1 MTNNHSNER
10 TDLHLHDDPE
20 HAQMESMLNL
30 LAKQDADAMP
40 AGHESRVLDA
50 VSKAVAPSP
59 LELVQLS
66 QSTGS
71 SKLWS
76 LRYAAAAVLATG
88 TTLIIVG
95 AQPWANTTS
104 NDQSTIALVS
114 LEQDLDAYFALEPME
129 DGNLSEALTEW
140 DIWAQ
145 SVDTD
150 IDSSLTEYEWDE
162 FTSDDG
168 AL

>member
-1 MTNNHSNER
+1 MTNNHSNEQN
-10 TDLHLHDDPE
+10 DLYLHDDPE
-20 HAQMESMLNL
+20 HAHMESMLNL
-30 LAKQDADAMP
+30 LARQDADAMP
-40 AGHESRVLDA
+40 AGLESRVLDA
-50 VSKAVAPSP
+50 VSSTFAPTP
-59 LELVQLS
+59 LALS
-66 QSTGS
+66 QPAQPTMTSRV
-71 SKLWS
+71 WS
-76 LRYAAAAVLATG
+76 LRYAAAAMLATG

-95 AQPWANTTS
+95 AQPWANSSS

-150 IDSSLTEYEWDE
+150 IDSSLTGYDWDE
-162 FTSDDG
+162 YTSDDG